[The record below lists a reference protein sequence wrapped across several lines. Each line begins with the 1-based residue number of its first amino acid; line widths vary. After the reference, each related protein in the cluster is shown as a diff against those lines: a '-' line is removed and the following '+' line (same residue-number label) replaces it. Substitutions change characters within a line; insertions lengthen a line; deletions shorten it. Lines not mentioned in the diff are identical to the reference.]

1 MRIRTKVLLVLAFCG
16 VIGIQV
22 SGYRPLSAYAIEP
35 QDTAYLDRRISML
48 ETRLSSI
55 ESIVRTLQ
63 QQAMSQRPAPSQPTR
78 DPETALFRS
87 ELEIMNARVRE
98 LECGLAHLD
107 ERTLSA
113 NAKEARKRM
122 NPQPN
127 DPCRLNPDTPIQLSF
142 RR

>member
-1 MRIRTKVLLVLAFCG
+1 MRIVTKVLLVLAFCG

-22 SGYRPLSAYAIEP
+22 SGYRPPSASAIEP
-35 QDTAYLDRRISML
+35 QDTGYLDRRISML

-55 ESIVRTLQ
+55 ESTVRTLQ
-63 QQAMSQRPAPSQPTR
+63 QQAMSQRPAPSQPAR
-78 DPETALFRS
+78 DPETALLRS

-98 LECGLAHLD
+98 VECGLAHLD

-122 NPQPN
+122 SAQPN
-127 DPCRLNPDTPIQLSF
+127 DPCRLNPDTPIQLSL